1 MTERVPSEPLR
12 TTGGE
17 RLRCQWPPLEMPVL
31 VAGGGASGLVISI
44 VLAGHGVGSLV
55 VGPTDRLELTLLG
68 HARTFGCIEIRPAAE
83 LVSFEVPARTS
94 RSSARLAMPPPPRM
108 AAARSRREGTNR
120 LDGDRGRAAGSV
132 GGDPCAR
139 WVPGVP

>member
-1 MTERVPSEPLR
+1 
-12 TTGGE
+12 
-17 RLRCQWPPLEMPVL
+17 MPVL

-83 LVSFEVPARTS
+83 LVSFEQD
-94 RSSARLAMPPPPRM
+94 
-108 AAARSRREGTNR
+108 REGVTSIILDRASGR
-120 LDGDRGRAAGSV
+120 LTEVRSGFLVRGTSSDISLFCAAGDAPAATHGCGAIAQGRDQS
-132 GGDPCAR
+132 P
-139 WVPGVP
+139 